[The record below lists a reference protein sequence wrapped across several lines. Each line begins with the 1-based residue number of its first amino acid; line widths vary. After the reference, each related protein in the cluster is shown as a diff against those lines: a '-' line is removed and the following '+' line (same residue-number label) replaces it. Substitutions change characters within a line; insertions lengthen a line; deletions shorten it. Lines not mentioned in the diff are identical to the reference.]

1 MSYKIL
7 VCLAFFSFSF
17 INYHQDEKKIKD
29 LVPTS
34 RELAGFNIIEPPSYY
49 NRTSLW
55 DYINGGAPGYI
66 SYGFVELATF
76 IVNEPKD
83 SLEIVVDIYDMGDS
97 LNAFGIF
104 SSERS
109 PGKLQNKIGSGSF
122 CSQLTFYFWQHQYY
136 IKLMA
141 YDITPETGKNLSRIA
156 EIISNKIP
164 ELGTTPF
171 IFSAFPEQDRIEGSL
186 KFIPKDVL
194 GQHYFMNG
202 YSIEYQQE
210 KNNYQIYLID
220 NADSLNAQDNFQS
233 YFNYL
238 KNEDLPAKDNNK
250 IVEQTFLGK
259 DSYYGNILVRVD
271 GDYIICVMGYED
283 LKNAND
289 ISKKMFEKL

>member
-1 MSYKIL
+1 MGYKII

-17 INYHQDEKKIKD
+17 INYNNDEKKVKD

-34 RELAGFNIIEPPSYY
+34 SELAGFNIIEPPSYY
-49 NRTSLW
+49 SRANLW

-76 IVNEPKD
+76 IVNDSKD

-104 SSERS
+104 SSEKS
-109 PGKLQNKIGSGSF
+109 PGKLQKKIGSGSF
-122 CSQLTFYFWQHQYY
+122 SSQLTFYFWQHRYY

-141 YDITPETGKNLSRIA
+141 YDINPETGKNLSRIA
-156 EIISNKIP
+156 EIISKKIP

-171 IFSAFPEQDRIEGSL
+171 IFSVFPEQDRIEGSL

-194 GQHYFMNG
+194 GQHYFMKG
-202 YSIEYQQE
+202 YSIEYQQGE
-210 KNNYQIYLID
+210 NNYQIYLID
-220 NADSLNAQDNFQS
+220 NADSLNAKNNFENYS
-233 YFNYL
+233 NYL
-238 KNEDLPAKDNNK
+238 KSEALSSEDYKK
-250 IVEQTFLGK
+250 IDQQTFCGK
-259 DSYYGNILVRVD
+259 DSYYGDILIRLD
-271 GDYIICVMGYED
+271 GDYIICVMGYEN

-289 ISKKMFEKL
+289 SSKKMFEKL